1 MRTGGLDP
9 FPKGVRS
16 ARAIVP
22 RGGTLVPSAR
32 TTGRFTRTPVRPAGT
47 PARAARTPVP
57 LPCTSVPLSGT
68 VVPPTGTGVPRG
80 RTVAAIAHAGPPF
93 IPGQA
98 AMNPAA
104 PVDVHTPGEYTFTE
118 EFRMHTTAQTI
129 KTTTLA
135 IDGMSCG
142 HCVQAVTKAL
152 SGVPGVTVKS
162 VAVGSAVIQTA
173 DGWTTDKAVAALDEA
188 GYAANA
194 MGESAGSV
202 APMPA
207 KRGGSCC
214 GGAKAA
220 TTNGQPGAKN
230 SGGCCG

>member
-1 MRTGGLDP
+1 M
-9 FPKGVRS
+9 
-16 ARAIVP
+16 
-22 RGGTLVPSAR
+22 
-32 TTGRFTRTPVRPAGT
+32 
-47 PARAARTPVP
+47 
-57 LPCTSVPLSGT
+57 
-68 VVPPTGTGVPRG
+68 
-80 RTVAAIAHAGPPF
+80 PPF
-93 IPGQA
+93 TPGKA
-98 AMNPAA
+98 AVNPAA
-104 PVDVHTPGEYTFTE
+104 PVDVHTPGEYTSTK
-118 EFRMHTTAQTI
+118 EFRMDSTAQTT

-162 VAVGSAVIQTA
+162 VAVGLAVIETA
-173 DGWTTDKAVAALDEA
+173 DGWTMGKAVAALEES
-188 GYAANA
+188 GYPAKA
-194 MGESAGSV
+194 MGDSAGSA

-207 KRGGSCC
+207 KGGGSCC